1 LAGVLFLS
9 FDLTAKEPAP
19 YQLGI
24 LTTFVIPRC
33 FQKAD
38 IMVEKRR
45 TVLILGSGADA
56 LNASRWPSGLFYS
69 IVAINNAWQVR
80 PDWTHLI
87 YPEDFPVDRRP
98 KDFDAARQ
106 FFVAAKDF
114 VPVQNEFG
122 GFVYA
127 GGTMAFT
134 AGYWALGALKPDV
147 LAFFGCDMNYGKG
160 PTHFYGKGTADPLR
174 EDITL
179 QSLEAKSARL
189 MYMALEKGCLTVNL
203 SEQPTSRL
211 LFPNHSIGQMNAW
224 NKRTVDGQLA
234 CLRQSGN
241 QTKADDALLR
251 EAELGYMAASGRYW
265 EGPGRFDAAELRKL
279 DGLWLDWANPI
290 NHI

>member
-1 LAGVLFLS
+1 
-9 FDLTAKEPAP
+9 
-19 YQLGI
+19 
-24 LTTFVIPRC
+24 
-33 FQKAD
+33 
-38 IMVEKRR
+38 MVEKHR

-56 LNASRWPSGLFYS
+56 LNASRWPSGLFDS

-80 PDWTHLI
+80 QDWTHLI

-98 KDFDAARQ
+98 KDFDPAHQ
-106 FFVAAKDF
+106 FFVAAEDF

-160 PTHFYGKGTADPLR
+160 ATHFYGKGTADPLR
-174 EDITL
+174 DDITL

-189 MYMALEKGCLTVNL
+189 MYMAAEKGCLTVNL
-203 SEQPTSRL
+203 SEQSTSRL
-211 LFPNHSIGQMNAW
+211 LFPNHSIGQMTAW
-224 NKRTVDGQLA
+224 DESTVEGQLSR
-234 CLRQSGN
+234 LRQSGN
-241 QTKADDALLR
+241 QIKADEALLR

-265 EGPGRFDAAELRKL
+265 EEPERFDAAQLCIL
-279 DGLWLDWANPI
+279 DGLWLDWAKPI
-290 NHI
+290 SQT